1 MIYVDLRRHSK
12 RREPLSSWGFICHN
26 PESPRLRGSHVL
38 LACQI
43 HKSEMEKVKKKNK
56 PSVHSLEAHSKYFP
70 AMDCLALDALW
81 SGSLEKLPSS
91 NGGMLISG
99 PSKSS

>member
-1 MIYVDLRRHSK
+1 MFYLLVRFINLRW
-12 RREPLSSWGFICHN
+12 RRL
-26 PESPRLRGSHVL
+26 
-38 LACQI
+38 
-43 HKSEMEKVKKKNK
+43 KKKNK

>member
-1 MIYVDLRRHSK
+1 MIYVDLRHHSK

-43 HKSEMEKVKKKNK
+43 HKSEMEKVKKRTKN
-56 PSVHSLEAHSKYFP
+56 PRYIPWRPIPNISLPWIVY
-70 AMDCLALDALW
+70 L
-81 SGSLEKLPSS
+81 
-91 NGGMLISG
+91 
-99 PSKSS
+99 